1 MQCTTLY
8 ITRLTN
14 YRSCGGENVN
24 VKEKEKISRIVS
36 HCLFISFYNVYYVTV
51 SQFHSST
58 PHLLLFLPIA
68 IYLYG
73 NLIIFI
79 LVETPTKAD
88 EPRVHPVLDLVDVD
102 EIIQVRVA
110 HPLLVPVKSDT
121 NLKGEKNREDSGS
134 S

>member
-8 ITRLTN
+8 IHRLT
-14 YRSCGGENVN
+14 YYCSCGGENVN

-51 SQFHSST
+51 PQFHSST
-58 PHLLLFLPIA
+58 PHLLLFLPIT

-79 LVETPTKAD
+79 LVETPTKANKAG
-88 EPRVHPVLDLVDVD
+88 VHPVLDLVDVD

-121 NLKGEKNREDSGS
+121 NLKGK
-134 S
+134 